1 VSYPRSVGQ
10 KIFFATTEIDGS
22 TYGNGIIFLFA
33 VHSSGYFRNGIVGN
47 KLDRLGIRCGYK
59 NNAKGQQGD
68 FKHTGYGVYALLE
81 RFYAVLIVVL
91 AENLIG
97 ITTIVEPLSYG
108 EIRSKQK

>member
-1 VSYPRSVGQ
+1 
-10 KIFFATTEIDGS
+10 
-22 TYGNGIIFLFA
+22 
-33 VHSSGYFRNGIVGN
+33 
-47 KLDRLGIRCGYK
+47 
-59 NNAKGQQGD
+59 
-68 FKHTGYGVYALLE
+68 LE